1 MKTRGLNSSLEIVP
15 SAMTDSQVPT
25 RTRFALSPGESWD
38 ATGTTTALEG
48 ESGHETK
55 DQNPVRSHRAA
66 ACMAASSDAS
76 SRPDAR
82 ADDDYIR
89 RRGELIKPARANG
102 GRAADAPPRIATD
115 SERSDLSRD
124 LAA

>member
-1 MKTRGLNSSLEIVP
+1 MSRRSPPGIL
-15 SAMTDSQVPT
+15 
-25 RTRFALSPGESWD
+25 FALSPGGSWA

-48 ESGHETK
+48 ESGHEPN
-55 DQNPVRSHRAA
+55 DQNPVQSLRAAA

-82 ADDDYIR
+82 TDDDYIR
-89 RRGELIKPARANG
+89 RRGELIKPACANG

-115 SERSDLSRD
+115 SER
-124 LAA
+124 